1 MGQRL
6 DATRTDLK
14 TNDRRW
20 EGFAALERF
29 PYATTAALMAIAV
42 AVYAGSLNG
51 GFVYDDESQILLNPF
66 VMNLH
71 LWRRIFAGSVWSFQG
86 RGMQT
91 NFYRPLQFFCY
102 WILYRL
108 AGAAPSIFHLFS
120 ILLYALTVWIVYRTA
135 VQLFGRLAAVRAE
148 VPALAAALLW
158 ALHPLHVEVAA
169 WISAL
174 PDLGSGLF
182 YLLAFLLFLR
192 AERPSEIKLRRHAL
206 AVAAYLPALFF
217 KESALSLPLVLV
229 AYWFF
234 FPRRKSAM
242 PEATAPEYDSREGG
256 NPRADPS
263 KRPRQILTF
272 ALYLAPVALYLM
284 VRYRALGHFS
294 HAAHFWR
301 VSPQDIEAAAG
312 LLGQHLRL
320 FLWPAHL
327 SAFRTFEVGP
337 SLRTPWPWAALGM
350 LILAFLYRRRR
361 PLLGF
366 AVWWW
371 FLTLLP
377 CLDVRQL
384 SVPLL
389 ADRFSYL
396 PSFGLCVAVSSLLL
410 VELPAR
416 AGGVRAA
423 RFAVAGL
430 AGVLLLAAGVTVRA
444 VGNWRDEETLL
455 NYSLKQSPSAPGLHR
470 GRGLVLEYR
479 YGDYDGAEREYRL
492 AMHLNHSGLQ
502 PNLYLDYECELGL
515 GRAAQHRGDR
525 ETGISHYQTAAR
537 LQPQLSPAYDALGVI
552 YFPEGDYAQAAFYFE
567 RAVQAN
573 PQDLGALFYLGT
585 CYLKLG
591 RYGEAAAQ
599 FHAATLIDPSFRAAY
614 DAEAHALEAAGD
626 STAAEA
632 VRRTEPGK

>member
-1 MGQRL
+1 MGQSL
-6 DATRTDLK
+6 DAARADLK
-14 TNDRRW
+14 TRDGVRAPY
-20 EGFAALERF
+20 GVLERF
-29 PYATTAALMAIAV
+29 PHATATALMAVTI

-66 VMNLH
+66 VVNAS

-102 WILYRL
+102 WTIYRL
-108 AGAAPSIFHLFS
+108 AGPAPALFHLFS
-120 ILLYALTVWIVYRTA
+120 VLLYALTAWIVYRA
-135 VQLFGRLAAVRAE
+135 AARLLSAATDRRAQI
-148 VPALAAALLW
+148 PALAAALLW

-174 PDLGSGLF
+174 PDLGCGLF
-182 YLLAFLLFLR
+182 YLLAFILFLR
-192 AERPSEIKLRRHAL
+192 AEQAADKRLQRHAW

-217 KESALSLPLVLV
+217 KESALSLPLVL
-229 AYWFF
+229 AAWWFF
-234 FPRRKSAM
+234 FPRDPGERS
-242 PEATAPEYDSREGG
+242 PEESR
-256 NPRADPS
+256 PVW
-263 KRPRQILTF
+263 TF
-272 ALYLAPVALYLM
+272 ALYLAPVAFYLA
-284 VRYRALGHFS
+284 VRRRALGHFS
-294 HAAHFWR
+294 QVSHFWR
-301 VSPQDIEAAAG
+301 VSPRDLEAALG

-327 SAFRTFEVGP
+327 SAFRMFEIGP
-337 SLRTPWPWAALGM
+337 SLRTPWPWLALAV
-350 LILAFLYRRRR
+350 LVLALLYRRRQ
-361 PLLGF
+361 PLVGF

-396 PSFGLCVAVSSLLL
+396 PSFGLCVAVSFLLL

-416 AGGVRAA
+416 AGDLRLA
-423 RFAVAGL
+423 RL
-430 AGVLLLAAGVTVRA
+430 ALAALALVLPLAVTGTVRA
-444 VGNWRDEETLL
+444 VGHWRDEETLL
-455 NYSLKQSPSAPGLHR
+455 NYSLQQSPDAPGLHR

-492 AMHLNHSGLQ
+492 AMQLNRSGLA

-515 GRAAQHRGDR
+515 GRVAQHRGDR
-525 ETGISHYQTAAR
+525 EAAIDHDEAAAR

-552 YFPEGDYAQAAFYFE
+552 YFPGGDYVAAAPYFE
-567 RAVQAN
+567 RAVAAN
-573 PQDLGALFYLGT
+573 PQDLGARFYLGS

-591 RYGEAAAQ
+591 RDGEAAAQ
-599 FHAATLIDPSFRAAY
+599 FHAATLVDPTFRAAY
-614 DAEAHALEAAGD
+614 DAEARALEAAGD
-626 STAAEA
+626 PSGAEA
-632 VRRTEPGK
+632 VRRREPR